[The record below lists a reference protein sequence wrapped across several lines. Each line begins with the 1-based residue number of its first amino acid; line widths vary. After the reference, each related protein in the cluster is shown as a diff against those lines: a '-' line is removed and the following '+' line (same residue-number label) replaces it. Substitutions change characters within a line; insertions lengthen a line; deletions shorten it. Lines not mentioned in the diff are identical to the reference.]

1 MRLIRRIGPWVAAV
15 ACFVGAITVIP
26 TAWGPVAFVAAA
38 LLVSFAL
45 FDGSR
50 APQVSDDEFPSSA
63 WRLRPDAD
71 GTVLEQIALAAYFDR
86 SPARHRLL
94 RLLTGALVYLPM
106 LAFVGVLGL
115 AMAMPGFS
123 PGVGATLA
131 ILALGAFLL
140 VPVVMFH
147 RRGRNPVW
155 FRLHLRDARLE
166 LNGAA
171 AGWNRTEFVRRLDA
185 AQCSGSAS
193 CTRRRPSDRR
203 CACPAWCCTCP
214 MGKRCSC
221 HPCRATRR
229 TSRRSPPQPRSSLGI
244 CACRPIASP
253 CQRDNLR
260 LPADGKGA

>member
-50 APQVSDDEFPSSA
+50 APQVSGDEFPSSA

-155 FRLHLRDARLE
+155 FRVRLRDARLE

-185 AQCSGSAS
+185 AQ
-193 CTRRRPSDRR
+193 
-203 CACPAWCCTCP
+203 
-214 MGKRCSC
+214 
-221 HPCRATRR
+221 
-229 TSRRSPPQPRSSLGI
+229 L
-244 CACRPIASP
+244 
-253 CQRDNLR
+253 QRIGVMHAKVTVGPTLR
-260 LPADGKGA
+260 LPCLVLHLPDGETLQLPPMPGNASDLAAVTAAATLIAGHLRLPPDRIALPAGQSQVAR